1 MRAIQGD
8 PNLPASFCNVEMSQT
23 RNFVS
28 AETPYLEP
36 IGFSKTVFNRF
47 KSITMFFWWIKV
59 VFGNFKNKME
69 VAFYIV

>member
-23 RNFVS
+23 RNCVS
-28 AETPYLEP
+28 TETSYLDS
-36 IGFSKTVFNRF
+36 IGFGKTVFNPLQALQG
-47 KSITMFFWWIKV
+47 FFGGIEV
-59 VFGNFKNKME
+59 VFGNFKNKRE